1 MYDAII
7 VGARCAGSPTA
18 LLLARKGYKVLLLDR
33 GTFPSDMPFS
43 NHYVHQTG
51 SAHLK
56 RWGLLEKLAATGCP
70 PITTNHW
77 NYGAF
82 TLTGSPTPAEGE
94 VKEAYAPRRKVLD
107 PILVEAAVAAG
118 ADLREGFSAQEV
130 VFEDDRVV
138 GIRGRQKNGANVTE
152 KARIT
157 IGADGMFSLVARSV
171 KATEYSSKPALE
183 GSWYSYW
190 SGVRMKGWHLWLR
203 PHRVIFAYN
212 TNDNLALIG
221 VAFAARDLLR
231 IRTNFEPHYH
241 QVIQEFAPD
250 LAEDMKQGRRESRFV
265 GGAIPG
271 HVRKPYGQGWAL
283 VGDAGYQ
290 KDPCTASGITDAMS
304 SAEWLAQAID
314 EGFSGRQPLEQALA
328 AYEEER
334 NQAELPYYELTSQL
348 ATLEPPPAETR
359 QLLAA
364 LVDNPEQRSRFFGVL
379 AHTVP
384 VPEFFAPENVGK
396 IMAGHQRAVDIPSS
410 VLVR

>member
-18 LLLARKGYKVLLLDR
+18 MLLARRGFKVLLLDR

-51 SAHLK
+51 SARMK
-56 RWGLLEKLAATGCP
+56 RWGLLDKLAATGCP
-70 PITTNHW
+70 PILTNYW

-82 TLTGSPTPAEGE
+82 TLTGSPVPAEGG
-94 VKEAYAPRRKVLD
+94 VKEAFAPRRKVLD

-118 ADLREGFSAQEV
+118 AELREGFTAQEV
-130 VFEDDRVV
+130 LFENDRVV

-152 KARIT
+152 KARILV
-157 IGADGMFSLVARSV
+157 GADGMFSLVAKSV
-171 KATEYSSKPALE
+171 KAEEYSSKPALE
-183 GSWYSYW
+183 GSWYAYW
-190 SGVRMKGWHLWLR
+190 SGVKVKGWHLWLR

-212 TNDNLALIG
+212 TNDNLTLIG
-221 VAFAARDLLR
+221 VAFAACDLPKV
-231 IRTNFEPHYH
+231 RTKVESHYH

-250 LAEDMKQGRRESRFV
+250 LAEDMTKGKRESRFV
-265 GGAIPG
+265 GGAISG
-271 HVRKPYGQGWAL
+271 HVRKPYGPGWAL

-290 KDPCTASGITDAMS
+290 KDPCTASGITDAMG
-304 SAEWLAQAID
+304 SAEWLAEAID
-314 EGFSGRQPLEQALA
+314 AGFSGRQPLEQALA
-328 AYEEER
+328 AYEQKR

-348 ATLEPPPAETR
+348 ATLEPPPVETQ

-364 LVDNPEQRSRFFGVL
+364 LVENPEQRSRFFGVL

-384 VPEFFAPENVGK
+384 VQEFFAPENVRR
-396 IMAGHQRAVDIPSS
+396 IMEGPALAVNAS
-410 VLVR
+410 

>member
-51 SAHLK
+51 SARLK
-56 RWGLLEKLAATGCP
+56 RWGLLDKLAATGCP

-82 TLTGSPTPAEGE
+82 TLTGSPPPAEGG
-94 VKEAYAPRRKVLD
+94 VKEAYAPRRKALD
-107 PILVEAAVAAG
+107 PVLVKAAVDAG
-118 ADLREGFSAQEV
+118 VELREGFSVQEILW
-130 VFEDDRVV
+130 ENDRVV
-138 GIRGRQKNGANVTE
+138 GIRGHQKNGAMVSE

-157 IGADGMFSLVARSV
+157 IGADGMFSTVAKAV
-171 KATEYSSKPALE
+171 KAQEYNTKPPLE

-190 SGVRMKGWHLWLR
+190 SGVKMKGWHLWLR
-203 PHRVIFAYN
+203 PQRVIFAYN

-221 VAFAARDLLR
+221 VAFAAKDLPMV
-231 IRTNFEPHYH
+231 RTNIEYH
-241 QVIQEFAPD
+241 HQHAIDGIAPD
-250 LAEDMKQGRRESRFV
+250 FAEEMRRGRREGRFV

-271 HVRKPYGQGWAL
+271 HVRKPYGPGWAL

-290 KDPCTASGITDAMS
+290 KDPCTASGITDAFG
-304 SAEWLAQAID
+304 SAEWLAEAID
-314 EGFSGRQPLEQALA
+314 EGFSGRQPLEETLA
-328 AYEEER
+328 AYERKR
-334 NQAELPYYELTSQL
+334 NEAELPYYEMTSQL
-348 ATLEPPPAETR
+348 ATLEPPPAEM
-359 QLLAA
+359 QQVLAA
-364 LVDNPEQRSRFFGVL
+364 LATNPEQRSRFFGAV

-384 VPEFFAPENVGK
+384 VTEFFSPENMKKIISGAQGGK
-396 IMAGHQRAVDIPSS
+396 TAEAS
-410 VLVR
+410 